1 MPPLDH
7 RSSDS
12 LDYLF
17 LLLLSRHPGCE
28 CGDAWEGPH
37 CEFLNAKAVSMDD
50 AAANGGG
57 ERSGNALA
65 YSLLGVLCAVVAL
78 AGVAI
83 VISRRSKRLDSG
95 VELNDCG
102 VGGLDDPRAANQY
115 KTQQFS
121 DSAPTPL
128 HADRFA

>member
-1 MPPLDH
+1 
-7 RSSDS
+7 
-12 LDYLF
+12 
-17 LLLLSRHPGCE
+17 
-28 CGDAWEGPH
+28 
-37 CEFLNAKAVSMDD
+37 MDD

-65 YSLLGVLCAVVAL
+65 YSLLGVLCAVAL